1 MIEIS
6 THTCGTKQSVEQ
18 AFMYKYNKSCDCPG
32 YNRERGAFPLWRD
45 NIYGHDPKAFGFSPW
60 YWSIN
65 LQVLATFLPCETS
78 LLKIGVTL

>member
-45 NIYGHDPKAFGFSPW
+45 NIYGHGLQPVVLVNKFTGFGNIFALRNKPVEDRCNIVMQKW
-60 YWSIN
+60 
-65 LQVLATFLPCETS
+65 
-78 LLKIGVTL
+78 